1 MKRASRRG
9 RISAPRFCIVLTFFS
24 CLSSLLSFQQ
34 QRAITHANPAPAA
47 ASGKP
52 KIVRSVSSGAV
63 DLDESADMFTPSPPP
78 PPADGG
84 ELPSATSTGR
94 KARRGLNFRGGGGA
108 KKDSPSISTHTGVAG
123 AEPGDYVDLEQLHL
137 TATASSAHSLRSF
150 SCTRRRARR
159 LSLLGKKKAP
169 SAGAD
174 EHALVITNNPP
185 RLLVLKFGAESSAD
199 GGGGGADAASSPGRG
214 GAARRGRGKVKGA
227 VLLTTLGG
235 VDEVATK
242 GERETQITLRGDA
255 MDGYKGGALS
265 FVLTDGSVADD
276 VLNAIRLALPD
287 RARSAAAA
295 SAARGRNRRPSASP
309 ALITA
314 APVATQF
321 LRVAIP
327 AGATAGTT
335 LKIQAPNGAQLLIK
349 VPAGVVPGQMIKVR
363 VPSAAPTALTTPYAP
378 PPQYSPP
385 PMSTPTP
392 QPSQQQASSSASG
405 FPSVPSSGGG
415 GRDVTAEQDTR
426 WDALVGQ
433 AMEMGFEFD
442 QITATVVTMRAEGVA
457 PSVEG
462 LIHRLM

>member
-1 MKRASRRG
+1 M
-9 RISAPRFCIVLTFFS
+9 
-24 CLSSLLSFQQ
+24 
-34 QRAITHANPAPAA
+34 
-47 ASGKP
+47 
-52 KIVRSVSSGAV
+52 RSVSSGAV

-78 PPADGG
+78 PPADVG

-137 TATASSAHSLRSF
+137 TATASSAHSLLSF

-392 QPSQQQASSSASG
+392 QPSQRQASSSASG